1 MTPKDDPGALDLLIV
16 EDDAALRDVLAMHLG
31 AEPGFRVRLVEDGE
45 EALAACVEKL
55 PDVVLLDVM
64 LPKRSGL
71 EVCAALRAL
80 YHPSPGVVMV
90 TARDSELDVILG
102 FEVGADDYV
111 IKPCRPRE
119 VVARVRAVA
128 RRLDHERPRAAS
140 GSPGESADGD
150 RADEARA
157 LIQRGALRID
167 RSARRVSV
175 GERLVKLTPTE
186 FQLLCFLAG
195 DPERVFSRMQ
205 LLEEVFDC
213 THEGYARN
221 VDCHVTRLR
230 KKLESAGLAPAP
242 IRTVHGHGYCFEAH

>member
-1 MTPKDDPGALDLLIV
+1 MDPQHEASALDLLVV
-16 EDDAALRDVLAMHLG
+16 EDDAALREVFALHLG
-31 AEPGFRVRLVEDGE
+31 AEPGWSVRLVEDGE
-45 EALAACVEKL
+45 AALAACAERL
-55 PDVVLLDVM
+55 PQVVLLDVM

-128 RRLDHERPRAAS
+128 RRLDRGGAPSKPRAPAAIAR
-140 GSPGESADGD
+140 GEAT
-150 RADEARA
+150 
-157 LIQRGALRID
+157 IQRGPLRID
-167 RSARRVSV
+167 PAARRVSV

-186 FQLLCFLAG
+186 YQLLLFLAS
-195 DPERVFSRMQ
+195 DPERVFSRTE

-230 KKLESAGLAPAP
+230 KKLEAAGFTPVP
-242 IRTVHGHGYCFEAH
+242 IRTVHGHGYAFESRG